1 MAWLVD
7 DDDDTNLAFEIIDSS
22 PLRDGKQPVLQHIEL
37 GDESIEVS
45 QPMALRNGYVRS
57 SPSLDA
63 DESVEFVEMS
73 LGTTGSSKLVKSQGR
88 SVTPEASPRVHGNTN
103 DGKNFSPHCNYGTFQ
118 GSSPWPSPSS
128 SVNQPKGRMLP
139 PDLPR
144 RFLAS
149 PGTQDFPEPSF
160 PIRCPANRSKK
171 RRVLYD
177 VLESPSDQ
185 MPPPSQR
192 RLRRQIESTPAP
204 KKTKRA
210 KPSLLARNPNPLFDA
225 AAVHSGDEVSEGHSD
240 SEDDEESESD
250 RLFLRDSPFTQVS
263 PSYDQTLAYQQ
274 SLLTQ
279 SQISSKIPD
288 FADRPARGRH
298 FLGGRKTVSRI
309 VLPSSSPPPPDDELD
324 SYEIG
329 SFVVDDD
336 EPDALYD

>member
-1 MAWLVD
+1 MA
-7 DDDDTNLAFEIIDSS
+7 IPS
-22 PLRDGKQPVLQHIEL
+22 
-37 GDESIEVS
+37 
-45 QPMALRNGYVRS
+45 GYVRS
-57 SPSLDA
+57 SLSVDA
-63 DESVEFVEMS
+63 DESVEFVEKP
-73 LGTTGSSKLVKSQGR
+73 LGTTGPSKLVKNQGR
-88 SVTPEASPRVHGNTN
+88 SATPEASPRVHGNTN
-103 DGKNFSPHCNYGTFQ
+103 DSKNFSPHFNHGTCQ
-118 GSSPWPSPSS
+118 ESSPWPSPSS
-128 SVNQPKGRMLP
+128 PVNRPKGGMLP

-149 PGTQDFPEPSF
+149 PGTQDLPEPSF
-160 PIRCPANRSKK
+160 PIRCPANQSKK
-171 RRVLYD
+171 RRVFHD

-192 RLRRQIESTPAP
+192 RLRRHIESTPAL

-210 KPSLLARNPNPLFDA
+210 KPSLLARNLNPLFDA
-225 AAVHSGDEVSEGHSD
+225 AAAHSGDEVSEGYSN

-250 RLFLRDSPFTQVS
+250 RLFLKDSPFTQVS
-263 PSYDQTLAYQQ
+263 PSYNQMLAYRQ

-288 FADRPARGRH
+288 FADRPVRRGH
-298 FLGGRKTVSRI
+298 FLDGRKTLSRL

-336 EPDALYD
+336 EPDAL

>member
-1 MAWLVD
+1 MAWLID
-7 DDDDTNLAFEIIDSS
+7 DDDDINLAFEIIDSS
-22 PLRDGKQPVLQHIEL
+22 PLRDGKQPVLQRIEL

-45 QPMALRNGYVRS
+45 QPMALRNGYVQTS
-57 SPSLDA
+57 LSLDA
-63 DESVEFVEMS
+63 DESVEFVEKS
-73 LGTTGSSKLVKSQGR
+73 LGTTGPSELVKNQGR
-88 SVTPEASPRVHGNTN
+88 SVTPEALPGVQGNTN
-103 DGKNFSPHCNYGTFQ
+103 DSKNFSPQCNHGTCQ
-118 GSSPWPSPSS
+118 SSPWPSPSS
-128 SVNQPKGRMLP
+128 PVNQPKGGMLP
-139 PDLPR
+139 PDLPH

-171 RRVLYD
+171 RRVLHG

-210 KPSLLARNPNPLFDA
+210 KPSLLAQNPNPLFDA
-225 AAVHSGDEVSEGHSD
+225 EAAHSGDEVSEGYSD
-240 SEDDEESESD
+240 AEDDEESESD

-263 PSYDQTLAYQQ
+263 PSYDQTLAYRQ

-288 FADRPARGRH
+288 FADRPTRRGH
-298 FLGGRKTVSRI
+298 FLGGRKTLSRI

-336 EPDALYD
+336 DALYD